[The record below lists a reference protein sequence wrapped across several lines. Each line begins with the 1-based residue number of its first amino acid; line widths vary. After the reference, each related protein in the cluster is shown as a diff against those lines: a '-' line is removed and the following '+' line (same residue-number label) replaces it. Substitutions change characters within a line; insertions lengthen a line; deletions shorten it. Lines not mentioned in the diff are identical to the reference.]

1 MMLKWHLALVQGHA
15 LYYGRAQMADD
26 YFQKMGYNL
35 PYRVNV
41 ADFILDLASGDVSVD
56 DRCARACFSF
66 TALLRKPTEVQPS
79 IIVPDLDIACVWCC
93 VLHALAVSASFT
105 LVKSWQALQCRTV

>member
-1 MMLKWHLALVQGHA
+1 MQLQLSCMMLQWHVASVQGHA

-41 ADFILDLASGDVSVD
+41 ADFILDLASGDVSMNE
-56 DRCARACFSF
+56 R
-66 TALLRKPTEVQPS
+66 
-79 IIVPDLDIACVWCC
+79 
-93 VLHALAVSASFT
+93 
-105 LVKSWQALQCRTV
+105 

>member
-1 MMLKWHLALVQGHA
+1 MMLKWHPALVQGHA

-41 ADFILDLASGDVSVD
+41 ADFILDLASGDVSMNE
-56 DRCARACFSF
+56 R
-66 TALLRKPTEVQPS
+66 
-79 IIVPDLDIACVWCC
+79 
-93 VLHALAVSASFT
+93 
-105 LVKSWQALQCRTV
+105 